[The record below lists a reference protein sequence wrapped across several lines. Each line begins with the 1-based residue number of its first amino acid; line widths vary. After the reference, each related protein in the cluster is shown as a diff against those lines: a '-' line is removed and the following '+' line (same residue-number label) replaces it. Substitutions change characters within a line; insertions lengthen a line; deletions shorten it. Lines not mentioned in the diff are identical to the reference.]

1 MIDKLQPY
9 LYLWQLP
16 LIVLFLLVWT
26 FGGAYLLR
34 RVARKLLPDKRK
46 QITLGRCIL
55 VMLLAGAV
63 APVSGV
69 VLAMLVSAIGRGI
82 GVPLTYLNAGLVA
95 PVMFIM
101 SGLCIYAIFEL
112 TVRQTFRAAVASVG
126 PLFLFGALLIP
137 AGAVPA
143 WYIRHRDLRQ
153 NISLSRLM
161 RIRDAIIV
169 YERQELVPPDTLRT
183 LVRTGYIEARHLT
196 APVAPA
202 RQVAFFYVP
211 GKWPFASA
219 DADALR
225 ICTFVSSVESGRAA
239 ITADGRCIW
248 ATADEFASLADLP
261 VNEAFAKALRAA
273 EGP

>member
-1 MIDKLQPY
+1 LIDKLQPY

-16 LIVLFLLVWT
+16 LIGLFLLVWT

-34 RVARKLLPDKRK
+34 RVAHKLLPEKRRR
-46 QITLGRCIL
+46 ITLGRCIL

-63 APVSGV
+63 APVSGAV
-69 VLAMLVSAIGRGI
+69 AAMLVSAIGRGI
-82 GVPLTYLNAGLVA
+82 GVSLIYLSAALVA

-101 SGLCIYAIFEL
+101 SGLCIYAIFEF

-126 PLFLFGALLIP
+126 LLFLFGALLIP

-143 WYIRHRDLRQ
+143 WYIRHRDLRR

-169 YERQELVPPDTLRT
+169 YERQELAPPDTLRT
-183 LVRTGYIEARHLT
+183 LARTSYIDARYLA
-196 APVAPA
+196 APVAPD

-211 GKWPFASA
+211 GKWPFVSA
-219 DADALR
+219 DANALR

-239 ITADGRCIW
+239 LTADGRCIW
-248 ATADEFASLADLP
+248 TTADEFARLADLP
-261 VNEAFAKALRAA
+261 MNEAFAKALRAA